1 MEINLFHVQVFSSRL
16 ENWSVGMLSIVT
28 FKARSIKMKLK
39 MTRIHLIYSYSLE
52 AFWDIIMKK
61 NLLDKS
67 MLYYFNITAS
77 AAN

>member
-1 MEINLFHVQVFSSRL
+1 
-16 ENWSVGMLSIVT
+16 MLSIVT

-39 MTRIHLIYSYSLE
+39 MMRIHLIYSYSLE